1 MKNMNCISITYKK
14 APLEIRNRIAF
25 DQSEIESF
33 YTQIDGQCVLLLTCN
48 RLEIYFEIPMEAMEE
63 QLCQFKGLNRD
74 DMMPYFATY
83 TKAAAIRHLA
93 RVACG
98 MDSMVLGEDEIYR
111 QVKEAYEQARTLK
124 KTSYTFNTIFQMVMK
139 TVKQI
144 KTQTGLS
151 STSVSV
157 GTLAAHAVFD
167 FGAKT
172 VLIIGISGKIGSITA
187 KNILAKPHI
196 HLIGTTRQ
204 HHSDLFATYPQ
215 VQMEPYQQRY
225 TLVQQ
230 ADVII
235 SATASPHYT
244 ITKTE
249 LTKWIDEKPRLFI
262 DLAVP
267 NDMDPHLQ
275 ELPHCSYLNI
285 DHFQQLAKTNNKKKQ
300 GYAQRAEVVIDQRV
314 SDILKE
320 LRMHDVIADLPQMKE
335 KGIESFVYSLRK
347 TDSYEQMDAIV
358 SWLEKW
364 VNNA

>member
-1 MKNMNCISITYKK
+1 MNCISISYKI
-14 APLEIRNRIAF
+14 APIEIRNLLAF
-25 DQSEIESF
+25 DFNEKAQFFDQIE
-33 YTQIDGQCVLLLTCN
+33 GQCVILSTCN
-48 RLEIYFEIPMEAMEE
+48 RLEIYFDIDINAMEE
-63 QLCQFKGLNRD
+63 QLCRFKALDRD
-74 DMMPYFATY
+74 ALMPYIATY
-83 TKAAAIRHLA
+83 TSAGAIRHLA

-111 QVKEAYEQARTLK
+111 QVKEAYEDARQLK

-151 STSVSV
+151 STSVSI

-167 FGAKT
+167 FGAHS

-187 KNILAKPHI
+187 KNILAKPNI
-196 HLIGTTRQ
+196 ALIGTTRQ
-204 HHSDLFATYPQ
+204 HNVSLFATYPQ
-215 VQMEPYQQRY
+215 VTMKPYKERY
-225 TLVQQ
+225 DLIPQ

-235 SATASPHYT
+235 SATSSPHYT
-244 ITKTE
+244 ITKAE
-249 LTKWIDEKPRLFI
+249 LEKHIDTKPRLFI

-275 ELPHCSYLNI
+275 ELPHCTYLNI
-285 DHFQQLAKTNNKKKQ
+285 DHFQQLAKTNNQKKL
-300 GYAQRAEVVIDQRV
+300 GYAQRAQVTIDQGV

-320 LRMHDVIADLPQMKE
+320 LRMHDLIAYLPQIKE
-335 KGIESFVYSLRK
+335 KTMESFVYSLRK
-347 TDSYEQMDAIV
+347 TDYYEQMDAIA

-364 VNNA
+364 VTNQ